1 MRIAAVF
8 CLCLF
13 FAGAPLCPGQELE
26 KIAGI
31 RHVTRDVHNRP
42 VPARRQ
48 GNLIWNNAAVHCW
61 WSDPDTS
68 YLNLDWGILTDQGNT
83 LPGEVIDGFTF
94 VYGTNSTDPAGEQF
108 AVTFFDQTTGWGN
121 KGIARAEFSFAGLP
135 NAATYGTLPP
145 GYGWIIATTIDLEG
159 SGYEFL
165 LGEKIG
171 FGLTRESEPS
181 SPTEATG
188 IAIGRRGLKYGNGY
202 TGTEDMFDTYYPN
215 GVYENSWCAGGG
227 YPTSPWATF
236 SAELFGGA
244 DPGTSMTY
252 GGLGAT
258 GNDMSLYGNDM
269 SLYTVGDW
277 VTGSRVRFLMDKNG
291 SLLPAWLLA
300 SSQYAMH
307 YVPGLDL
314 TVLVKPPLLG
324 TMAMKGGGLTNS
336 AASPDSTASCAVDV
350 GPAIAGMRIYFQGA
364 VRGLGQ
370 IYPADMS
377 NGVYS
382 N

>member
-13 FAGAPLCPGQELE
+13 FAGAPFCPGQELG

-48 GNLIWNNAAVHCW
+48 GNSIWNNAA
-61 WSDPDTS
+61 
-68 YLNLDWGILTDQGNT
+68 
-83 LPGEVIDGFTF
+83 
-94 VYGTNSTDPAGEQF
+94 
-108 AVTFFDQTTGWGN
+108 
-121 KGIARAEFSFAGLP
+121 
-135 NAATYGTLPP
+135 
-145 GYGWIIATTIDLEG
+145 
-159 SGYEFL
+159 
-165 LGEKIG
+165 
-171 FGLTRESEPS
+171 
-181 SPTEATG
+181 
-188 IAIGRRGLKYGNGY
+188 
-202 TGTEDMFDTYYPN
+202 
-215 GVYENSWCAGGG
+215 
-227 YPTSPWATF
+227 
-236 SAELFGGA
+236 
-244 DPGTSMTY
+244 
-252 GGLGAT
+252 
-258 GNDMSLYGNDM
+258 
-269 SLYTVGDW
+269 VGDW
-277 VTGSRVRFLMDKNG
+277 VTGSRVRFLMEKDG

-324 TMAMKGGGLTNS
+324 TMAMIGGGLTDS
-336 AASPDSTASCAVDV
+336 AASPDSAASCAVDV

>member
-13 FAGAPLCPGQELE
+13 FAGAPFCPGQELE

-42 VPARRQ
+42 IPAPRQ
-48 GNLIWNNAAVHCW
+48 GNSIWNNAAVHCW
-61 WSDPDTS
+61 WPYPDTS

-94 VYGTNSTDPAGEQF
+94 VYGTNRTDPAGEQF
-108 AVTFFDQTTGWGN
+108 AVTFFDQTTGTGN

-159 SGYEFL
+159 SGYEFI

-171 FGLTRESEPS
+171 FGLSRESQPS

-202 TGTEDMFDTYYPN
+202 TGTEDRFDTYYPN
-215 GVYENSWCAGGG
+215 GVYENTWFFGGG
-227 YPTSPWATF
+227 YPLSPWATF
-236 SAELFGGA
+236 SAELFGGV
-244 DPGTSMTY
+244 DPGISMTY
-252 GGLGAT
+252 GGLGAR
-258 GNDMSLYGNDM
+258 GNDM

-277 VTGSRVRFLMDKNG
+277 VTGSRVRFLMEKND

-300 SSQYAMH
+300 SSQCAMH
-307 YVPGLDL
+307 YVPCLDL
-314 TVLVKPPLLG
+314 TALVKAPLLG
-324 TMAMKGGGLTNS
+324 TMAMKGGGL
-336 AASPDSTASCAVDV
+336 PDSAVSCAVDV

-364 VRGLGQ
+364 VRALGQ